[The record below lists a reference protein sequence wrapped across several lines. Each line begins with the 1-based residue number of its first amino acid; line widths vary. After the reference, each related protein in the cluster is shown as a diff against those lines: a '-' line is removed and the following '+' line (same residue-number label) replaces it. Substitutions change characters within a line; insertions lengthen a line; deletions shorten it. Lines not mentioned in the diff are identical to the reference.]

1 MAHEESSGS
10 VVTVQH
16 LNRRQFLKRAGIL
29 TAGLAALPVLAAC
42 GGTAATTAP
51 TAGASG
57 AAPTTAATTAA
68 TGGVSGAASPT
79 TAVSGAASPAATA
92 TKAATA
98 GTAAAGSPTAATVA
112 ASPAGSPAV
121 LKGAKLS
128 LLQWSSFI
136 PAADEKMKALAA
148 DWGKQNGAEVTIE
161 IVSGNDL
168 QPRTAAAVQNNSGP
182 DIIQMQYNWP
192 WLYESACADV
202 SAEANAL
209 GAKYG
214 GYYDAMAK
222 QSTVNGVWR
231 AIPYGIVPNAI
242 TYRTDWLKAAGY
254 NAFPTTLD
262 DFLTV
267 GTKLKQAGHNYGAPA
282 GHSFG
287 DPKTFWMAVLWAWGG
302 KEVDQTGKTV
312 TINSPETLK
321 ALEWSSQFWKDASD
335 PDGLSWDDNSNN
347 RFYAAEQIWATQN
360 GASIYINALKQAPDL
375 AKNSDNAAF
384 PKGPGGQGVVTL
396 SLSHAV
402 MSYSKNVGAAKE
414 FVRWLM
420 EKPQYDAWMEAG
432 NGYTAGPLKAY
443 ENHPVWN
450 KDPKMKPFLDTA
462 KESRW
467 VGWPGPPSRATS
479 DADQKYIIVDM
490 FARVFQGTSP
500 KDSMSQ
506 AEQALQAIYK

>member
-1 MAHEESSGS
+1 MAHSELDASTAG
-10 VVTVQH
+10 QR
-16 LNRRQFLKRAGIL
+16 LNRRQFLRGAGIL
-29 TAGLAALPVLAAC
+29 SAGLAALPVLAAC
-42 GGTAATTAP
+42 GGTAATAVP
-51 TAGASG
+51 TAASSS
-57 AAPTTAATTAA
+57 AAPTTAAAAPTTAA
-68 TGGVSGAASPT
+68 SSSASPAVAAASPT
-79 TAVSGAASPAATA
+79 TAAAP
-92 TKAATA
+92 
-98 GTAAAGSPTAATVA
+98 V
-112 ASPAGSPAV
+112 GSPAV

-148 DWGKQNGAEVTIE
+148 EWGKQNGAEVTIE

-168 QPRTAAAVQNNSGP
+168 QPRTVAAVQNKSGP

-214 GYYDAMAK
+214 GYYDAMTK
-222 QSTVNGVWR
+222 QSTVNGTWR
-231 AIPYGIVPNAI
+231 GIPYGIVPNAI
-242 TYRTDWLKAAGY
+242 TFRTDWLKAAG
-254 NAFPTTLD
+254 ADKFPTTID

-267 GTKLKQAGHNYGAPA
+267 GKKLKSAGHNYGAPA

-302 KEVDQTGKTV
+302 KEVDTDGKTV
-312 TINSPETLK
+312 AINSPETLK
-321 ALEWSSQFWKDASD
+321 ALEWSSQFWKDACD

-375 AKNSDNAAF
+375 AKNSDNAPF

-396 SLSHAV
+396 SLTHAV
-402 MSYSKNVGAAKE
+402 MNYSKNVGAAKE
-414 FVRWLM
+414 FVMWLM
-420 EKPQYDAWMEAG
+420 DKKQYDAWMDAG

-443 ENHPVWN
+443 ESHPVWG

-500 KDSMSQ
+500 KDSIGQ
-506 AEQALQAIYK
+506 AEQALQAVYK